1 MEIQQFSHL
10 TAINIHQPLDKQA
23 AQNLS
28 WLISTASQFATKN
41 IVLNM
46 TEVSHATITGLQ
58 HLFEDFKQYQGTN
71 IQFSVMNPNHETASL
86 LNMAGF
92 WLIFEQHHDR
102 DLTTLN
108 QSLQMEAS
116 QPPSQ

>member
-23 AQNLS
+23 AKNLS
-28 WLISTASQFATKN
+28 WLISTASQFTAKE

-46 TEVSHATITGLQ
+46 TDVTHATIAGLQ
-58 HLFEDFKQYQGTN
+58 HLFEDFKKYQGTD
-71 IQFSVMNPNHETASL
+71 IHFSVLNPNNETTSL

-92 WLIFEQHHDR
+92 WLIFKRYDND

-108 QSLQMEAS
+108 QSLQMETPP
-116 QPPSQ
+116 PPSQ